1 MSKHTMVALILMVVF
16 TIILLLTGGR
26 VDIQFLAWTIDS
38 VRLSFALLG
47 SMVVGVII
55 GILLK

>member
-1 MSKHTMVALILMVVF
+1 MSKHVIVALILMIVF
-16 TIILLLTGGR
+16 VIVLLLTGGK
-26 VDIQFLAWTIDS
+26 VDIQFMAWTIDN
-38 VRLSFALLG
+38 VRLSFAMLG

>member
-1 MSKHTMVALILMVVF
+1 MSKHTIVALVLMVVF
-16 TIILLLTGGR
+16 VIVLLLTGGE
-26 VDIQFLAWTIDS
+26 VDIKFFAWTIDN
-38 VRLSFALLG
+38 VQVSFALLG

>member
-1 MSKHTMVALILMVVF
+1 MSKHTIVALVLMVFFV
-16 TIILLLTGGR
+16 IVLLLARGS
-26 VDIQFLAWTIDS
+26 VDIPILAWTIDN